1 MKVLPWILLVIGIC
15 VIIWLIFRPVPST
28 DNKQA
33 LHTIDSLTQEN
44 LAYKHALNATEAT
57 YKPKIDSLV
66 NISVSVGLDNDILSG
81 KITDLL
87 NTNSKLSENYEI
99 LRNSGQPI
107 DSICELAMRRIP
119 IDSAIIV
126 HYQENN
132 SHLIAVLGQVSSA
145 KDSIILA
152 QHRLI
157 LSDSVL
163 IQNQATLNKT
173 QETELKKIKAS
184 AKVNAW
190 LARSLA
196 VTAGVLF
203 ILFETK

>member
-1 MKVLPWILLVIGIC
+1 MKILPWILLVIGIC
-15 VIIWLIFRPVPST
+15 VIIWLVFRPVPGV
-28 DNKQA
+28 DNKA
-33 LHTIDSLTQEN
+33 AVHTIDSLTGEN
-44 LAYKHALNATEAT
+44 KALRKALNATEAT
-57 YKPKIDSLV
+57 YKPKIDSLTSV
-66 NISVSVGLDNDILSG
+66 SVSVGLDNDILSG
-81 KITDLL
+81 QVSNLL
-87 NTNSKLSENYEI
+87 RVNSKLSENYEI

-119 IDSAIIV
+119 IDSAIITN
-126 HYQENN
+126 YQENN
-132 SHLIAVLGQVSSA
+132 SHLIAVLGQVSSS

-157 LSDSVL
+157 LSDSIL
-163 IQNQATLNKT
+163 IQNQASLNKT
-173 QETELKKIKAS
+173 QEQQIKKIQS
-184 AKVNAW
+184 TAKLNAW